1 MVRMIIV
8 DLEEQM
14 LAQKF
19 ERAEVMLVIRVIA
32 FVPIAELAN
41 DSA

>member
-14 LAQKF
+14 LAQKL
-19 ERAEVMLVIRVIA
+19 ELAEVILALRVIA
-32 FVPIAELAN
+32 FVPIAELGN
-41 DSA
+41 GSA